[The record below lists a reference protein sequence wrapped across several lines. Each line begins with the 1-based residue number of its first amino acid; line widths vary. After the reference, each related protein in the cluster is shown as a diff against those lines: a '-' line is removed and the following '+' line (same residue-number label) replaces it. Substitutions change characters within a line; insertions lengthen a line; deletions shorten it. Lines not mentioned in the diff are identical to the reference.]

1 MSFHLAFGLE
11 FQDLYTTAGLSRLDG
26 AFCAELQSRDLG
38 LFNRLMAARLAGCKT
53 SLAESELLIA
63 LAPVAED
70 FIGALFG
77 VTKEIEAQRTA
88 NTRLSP
94 IYECKRQF
102 IQRRAAKKFKAE
114 EVAAWTFTPENPV
127 SGNSLDFAAQI
138 LFWLRDEEKF
148 VCEIALAERY
158 AAWALHH
165 PDGQAKH
172 KGDVLFKLP
181 RKTDPQH
188 LVPVATEIV
197 DGYRRLKSADGHY
210 RWRDGFKLTD
220 DGGSIEYALD
230 QAHYCIW
237 CHGQSKDSCRTGLR
251 DKKTNQ
257 IQKSAHGV
265 ALAGCPLDEKIS
277 EMNQLRAMGHVL
289 GALAVV
295 AVDNPLCALTG
306 HRICN
311 DCMKSC
317 IYQKQ
322 DAVDIPQNETHILR
336 SVLSLPWG
344 FEIYSLLTRW
354 NPLNLLRPV
363 PRPDSGRKILIAG
376 MGPAG
381 INLSH
386 HLLNDGHYVCAI
398 DGLKIEPMETPFAPI
413 RDAHTLFESLDERV
427 VGGFGGVAEYGITVR
442 WDKNFLKIVRLLL
455 SRRAQFDLF
464 GGVRFGGTITP
475 DQAWEIGFDH
485 IALCLGAGRPTLL
498 DIPGNLAKGV
508 RAASDF
514 LMGLQLTG
522 AAKAESLANLQIR
535 LPAVVIGG
543 GLTAID
549 TATEILAY
557 YPRQVEKFLQR
568 YEQLGETDWNAE
580 ERAIADEF
588 ISHAR
593 LLRKTPPQRRLE
605 LLQSWGGVTIAYRRD
620 LSDAP
625 SYTLNHEEVHKAL
638 EEGIFI
644 APNLTPEKIIT
655 DVYGWVDSLIC
666 HSRESGNP
674 GAEKMDPRLR
684 GDDKVTLR
692 AKTIMVAA
700 GTQPNTVLAR
710 EGFGFA
716 LDGKYFQAY
725 DDTGNMVSPERS
737 AKPTANHIFMHARPD
752 GRRISFLGDLH
763 PSYAGNVVKAM
774 ASAKN
779 AYPQISHQLRALPGG
794 GDVEALRQKLRDGL
808 IATVH
813 AVNRLTPKIIEV
825 VVRAPMAAR
834 NFQPGQFYRL
844 QNFETTAGKLA
855 MEGLAMTGAW
865 VDHDAGLLATIV
877 LEMGGSSSLCQYLRV
892 GEEVVLMGPTGM
904 PTDIPKNQKLIL
916 AGGGLGNAV
925 LFSIGQ
931 AARANGCQVV
941 YFAGY
946 KDSADRFK
954 QDAIE
959 AAADIVV
966 WCNDTGAVFTPGR
979 PQDRSFTGNIIQAMR
994 ANADLLAG
1002 AGHLI
1007 AIGSDRMMA
1016 AVAAARP
1023 ELLPDAKT
1031 AIGSINSPMQ
1041 CMLKEICA
1049 QCIQRQI
1056 DPDTGAEKIVFSC
1069 FNQDQDLASV
1079 DWSCLRDRLAQNATQ
1094 EKLTAKWIDK
1104 LMHAEG

>member
-1 MSFHLAFGLE
+1 MSLDLAFGLK
-11 FQDLYTTAGLSRLDG
+11 FQDLYATTGLQALDRH
-26 AFCAELQSRDLG
+26 FCQFLQTADTD
-38 LFNRLMAARLAGCKT
+38 LFNRLMAARQAGCAT
-53 SLAESELLIA
+53 TLAESELLIA
-63 LAPVAED
+63 LAPLLED
-70 FIGALFG
+70 FLGTLFG
-77 VTKEIEAQRTA
+77 IAKDIDALRAA
-88 NTRLSP
+88 NTRLGP

-102 IQRRAAKKFKAE
+102 IQRRVAKKLKPAE
-114 EVAAWTFTPENPV
+114 VVGWGAPPPPPVAADSLTFAKQV
-127 SGNSLDFAAQI
+127 LV
-138 LFWLRDEEKF
+138 WLADEEKF
-148 VCEIALAERY
+148 AAEIVASETY
-158 AAWALHH
+158 AAWALYH
-165 PDGQAKH
+165 PDGQVKH
-172 KGDVLFKLP
+172 QGDVVFKLP
-181 RKTDPQH
+181 RKIDPQN
-188 LVPVATEIV
+188 LVPVATETV
-197 DGYRRLKSADGHY
+197 DGYQRLKLADGHY
-210 RWRDGFKLTD
+210 RRRDGFALTD

-237 CHGQSKDSCRTGLR
+237 CHGQGKDSCRTGLR
-251 DKKTNQ
+251 DKKTNDF
-257 IQKSAHGV
+257 QKTAHGV
-265 ALAGCPLDEKIS
+265 TLAGCPLDEKIS
-277 EMNQLRAMGHVL
+277 EMNQLRAMGHVV

-322 DAVDIPQNETHILR
+322 EPVDIPQNETHILR
-336 SVLSLPWG
+336 SVLGLPWG

-354 NPLNLLRPV
+354 NPLNLQRPV
-363 PRPDSGRKILIAG
+363 PRPDTGRKVLVVG

-398 DGLKIEPMETPFAPI
+398 DGLKIEPMAIPFTPI
-413 RDAHTLFESLDERV
+413 HDAHTLFESLDERV

-442 WDKNFLKIVRLLL
+442 WDKNFLKIIRLLL
-455 SRRAQFDLF
+455 VRRRHFDLY

-475 DQAWEIGFDH
+475 DQAWDLGFDH
-485 IALCLGAGRPTLL
+485 IALCLGAGKPKLL
-498 DIPGNLAKGV
+498 GIPGNLAKGV

-522 AAKAESLANLQIR
+522 AAKTNSLANLQVR

-557 YPRQVEKFLQR
+557 YPLQVEKFLQR
-568 YEQLGETDWNAE
+568 YEKLGDVDWTAE
-580 ERAIADEF
+580 ERVIADEF
-588 ISHAR
+588 LTHAR
-593 LLRKTPPQRRLE
+593 ALRQTPPNQRLA
-605 LLQSWGGVTIAYRRD
+605 LVQSWGGVTIAYRRD
-620 LSDAP
+620 LTNAP

-644 APNLTPEKIIT
+644 APNLTPIKIHT
-655 DVYGWVDSLIC
+655 DDLGWATMLEC
-666 HSRESGNP
+666 
-674 GAEKMDPRLR
+674 A
-684 GDDKVTLR
+684 GDKKLA

-725 DDTGNMVSPERS
+725 DDTGHPVTPERS
-737 AKPTANHIFMHARPD
+737 AKPVSNHIFMHVRPD
-752 GRRISFLGDLH
+752 GRRMSFLGDLH

-779 AYPQISHQLRALPGG
+779 AYPQITAQMHALQGA
-794 GDVEALRQKLRDGL
+794 GDVDALRQKLSDGL
-808 IATVH
+808 MVTVH
-813 AVNRLTPKIIEV
+813 AVNRLTPTIIEV

-844 QNFETTAGKLA
+844 QNFETIAGKFA

-865 VDHDAGLLATIV
+865 VDRDAGLLATIV
-877 LEMGGSSSLCQYLRV
+877 LEMGGSSSLCQNLRE

-904 PTDIPKNQKLIL
+904 PTDIPRDEKIIL

-931 AARANGCQVV
+931 AARKNGCAVV

-946 KDSADRFK
+946 KNSADRFK

-966 WCNDTGAVFTPGR
+966 WCNDTGPALAPAR
-979 PQDRSFTGNIIQAMR
+979 PQDYSFTGNIVAAMR
-994 ANADLLAG
+994 AHADLLAG

-1023 ELLPDAKT
+1023 ELLPKAKT

-1069 FNQDQDLASV
+1069 FNQDQDLAAV
-1079 DWSCLRDRLAQNATQ
+1079 DWACLRDRLAQNATQ
-1094 EKLTAKWIDK
+1094 EKLTAKWIAYQAK
-1104 LMHAEG
+1104 G

>member
-11 FQDLYTTAGLSRLDG
+11 FQDLYTATGLSRLDG
-26 AFCAELQSRDLG
+26 VFCASLQKNDVA
-38 LFNRLMAARLAGCKT
+38 LFNRLMAARLAGCQT
-53 SLAESELLIA
+53 TLAESELLIA

-70 FIGALFG
+70 FIATLFG
-77 VTKEIEAQRTA
+77 ISGEIAALRAA
-88 NTRLSP
+88 NTRLGP

-102 IQRRAAKKFKAE
+102 IQRRVAKKFKAE
-114 EVAAWTFTPENPV
+114 EVAGWTLSPENPV
-127 SGNSLDFAAQI
+127 PGNSLDFAIKI
-138 LFWLRDEEKF
+138 LSWLANEEKF
-148 VCEIALAERY
+148 TAEIAMAERY

-188 LVPVATEIV
+188 LVPVTTEIV

-237 CHGQSKDSCRTGLR
+237 CHGQGKDSCRTGLR
-251 DKKTNQ
+251 DKKTAEF
-257 IQKSAHGV
+257 QKSAHGV

-289 GALAVV
+289 GALAVI

-322 DAVDIPQNETHILR
+322 DPVDIPQNETHILR
-336 SVLSLPWG
+336 SVLALPWG

-354 NPLNLLRPV
+354 NPLNLSRPV
-363 PRPDSGRKILIAG
+363 PRPDSGRKILVAG

-398 DGLKIEPMETPFAPI
+398 DGLKIEPMAIPFAPI
-413 RDAHTLFESLDERV
+413 RDANDLFESLDNRI

-455 SRRAQFDLF
+455 ARRAQFDLF

-475 DQAWEIGFDH
+475 DQAWAMGFDH

-498 DIPGNLAKGV
+498 DIPGSLAKGV

-522 AAKAESLANLQIR
+522 ASQADSLANLQIR
-535 LPAVVIGG
+535 LPAMVIGG

-557 YPRQVEKFLQR
+557 YPLQVEKFLQR
-568 YEQLGETDWNAE
+568 YEQLGEADWNAE
-580 ERAIADEF
+580 ESAIADEF

-593 LLRKTPPQRRLE
+593 LLRQTPPHRRLE

-620 LSDAP
+620 LTDAP

-638 EEGIFI
+638 AEGIFI
-644 APNLTPEKIIT
+644 APNLAPEKIVT
-655 DVYGWVDSLIC
+655 DDFGWVDSLIC
-666 HSRESGNP
+666 HSRPSAMLGVNSS
-674 GAEKMDPRLR
+674 

-692 AKTIMVAA
+692 AKTIMIAA

-725 DDTGNMVSPERS
+725 DDAGNTVSPERT
-737 AKPTANHIFMHARPD
+737 AKPKANYIFMHVLPD

-779 AYPQISHQLRALPGG
+779 AYPQITSALQALPPSGA
-794 GDVEALRQKLRDGL
+794 VEALRAKLRAGL
-808 IATVH
+808 TAVVH
-813 AVNRLTPKIIEV
+813 AVNRLTPKIVEV
-825 VVRAPMAAR
+825 VVRAPMAAQ

-844 QNFETTAGKLA
+844 QNFATIAGKRA

-877 LEMGGSSSLCQYLRV
+877 LEMGGSSNLCENLQV

-904 PTDIPKNQKLIL
+904 PTHIPKNEKIIL

-946 KDSADRFK
+946 KNSADRFK

-966 WCNDTGAVFTPGR
+966 WCNDTGTAFTPGR
-979 PQDRSFTGNIIQAMR
+979 TQDRSFTGNIIQAMR
-994 ANADLLAG
+994 AHADLLAG

-1016 AVAAARP
+1016 AVAAARL
-1023 ELLPDAKT
+1023 ELLPQAKT

-1069 FNQDQDLASV
+1069 FNQDQDLALV
-1079 DWSCLRDRLAQNATQ
+1079 DWACLRDRLAQNATQ
-1094 EKLTAKWIDK
+1094 EKLTAAWLQYLKG
-1104 LMHAEG
+1104 AA